1 MTIDEFISNLE
12 NKPGKI
18 TFSDTMTLIDRYFH
32 YIPSHFTNGISDE
45 QIINE
50 AGNNAGSCKIFSLG
64 NLLQLNEMQ
73 TLHCFGDYYRID
85 VLQNPNGKDHA
96 NIRNFM
102 QHGWSHI
109 FFDSIALSAKE

>member
-1 MTIDEFISNLE
+1 MTIDEFISKLK
-12 NKPGKI
+12 NKPEKI
-18 TFSDTMTLIDRYFH
+18 TFSETMTLIDNYFH
-32 YIPSHFTNGISDE
+32 YTPSRFSNGIGNE

-64 NLLQLNEMQ
+64 RLLQLNEIQ
-73 TLHCFGDYYRID
+73 TLHCFGDYYRTD

-102 QHGWSHI
+102 QHGWSSI